1 MPRPDPRILGPE
13 VATSADIEAL
23 NDLFSQAF
31 TERYQR
37 DGMAGVRVPLL
48 NPRVWRY
55 ALDDAGAGA
64 MVWREPG
71 GAIVAF
77 NFVHLSGR
85 EGWMGPL
92 AVRTDLQGRG
102 AGIRVVRAGIEF
114 LRGHGAAVI
123 GLETMPRT
131 VDNIGFYSRL
141 GFRPGHLTVTVSRE
155 VAGGE
160 APVPPRLSAA
170 GPDVTARLAE
180 CTALTARLRPGADY
194 SRELALTATGAL
206 GDTSLIL
213 DNGVVRGFALWHSA
227 PLAAGR
233 TAEELRVL
241 KVVAEDRS
249 VFTRL
254 LAGLDA
260 EAAGQGLDR
269 VTIRA
274 ETARPEPFGEL
285 IQGGFRVLWTD
296 LRMTLDGYPEVA
308 TGDAILFSN
317 WEI

>member
-1 MPRPDPRILGPE
+1 
-13 VATSADIEAL
+13 VATPADIDAL

-64 MVWREPG
+64 MVWRESG

-92 AVRTDLQGRG
+92 AVRTDRQGRG
-102 AGIRVVRAGIEF
+102 TGIRVVRAGIEF
-114 LRGHGAAVI
+114 LRGHGATVI

-160 APVPPRLSAA
+160 AAVPVRLSHA
-170 GPDVTARLAE
+170 GPAAAARLAE

-194 SRELALTATGAL
+194 SRELVLTAAGAL
-206 GDTSLIL
+206 GDTSLIV
-213 DNGVVRGFALWHSA
+213 DDGVVRGFALWHNA

-254 LAGLDA
+254 VAGLGA
-260 EAAGQGLDR
+260 EAAGQGLER
-269 VTIRA
+269 LTMRA
-274 ETARPEPFGEL
+274 ETARAEPFAEL
-285 IQGGFRVLWTD
+285 IQGGFQVLWTD
-296 LRMTLDGYPEVA
+296 LRMTLDGYPESPA
-308 TGDAILFSN
+308 GAAILFSN